1 MVKPKPQGP
10 LQVLN
15 LNKNGST
22 IPQGTVSNDRKHPI
36 HIHKLSLEGS
46 EVSPHKLLIMAKDSD
61 RTLPKKAVPKKAQGQ
76 RVNNNSPVPSH
87 TEADTVVKEIIP
99 SDNKT
104 FETDVRSSLKTIQD
118 LLQGDGKDTVSL
130 VS

>member
-1 MVKPKPQGP
+1 MTDMASAEQYFSRIKPGEPLPTIIYAQPAVEGPSVVKPKPQGP

-22 IPQGTVSNDRKHPI
+22 IPQGTVSNDHKHPI

-61 RTLPKKAVPKKAQGQ
+61 KFAKK
-76 RVNNNSPVPSH
+76 SCS
-87 TEADTVVKEIIP
+87 
-99 SDNKT
+99 
-104 FETDVRSSLKTIQD
+104 
-118 LLQGDGKDTVSL
+118 
-130 VS
+130 